1 MRIAILTTGNEEEDN
16 RLFEAA
22 TERGHDVEIL
32 NLSQCCLHVC
42 TEFPNV
48 YYNDRAIGG
57 EFDIILPRID
67 TPHTQYGLTILRQFQ
82 SMHVYT
88 SDMAY
93 SLEVGRDKMR
103 CMQRLL
109 REGVPFPS
117 TGIAYSKKDFEEMV
131 DRVGGAPIIVKL
143 VEGTEGV
150 GVFLA
155 NDAREAVYLLRTF
168 KQLSTPLIVQKFIEE
183 SSGSDIRAFV
193 VGGKVVAAMERISK
207 NGDFRAN
214 IALGG
219 QSKSITLT
227 PEEEKVALDATKA
240 IGINIAGVDLIRSNQ
255 GPLVIEVNVA
265 PNFGG
270 EWGLEDVS
278 GIDVAGA
285 IVDFAVSEQAKM

>member
-1 MRIAILTTGNEEEDN
+1 MKIGILTTGNEEEDN
-16 RLFEAA
+16 RLFEASL
-22 TERGHDVEIL
+22 ERGHNAEIL

-48 YYNDRAIGG
+48 YYDDRAIGE

-88 SDMAY
+88 SDMAF

-109 REGVPFPS
+109 KKNVPFPS
-117 TGIAYSKKDFEEMV
+117 TGIAYAKKDFDNMV
-131 DRVGGAPIIVKL
+131 ERVGGAPIIVKL

-155 NDAREAVYLLRTF
+155 NDAKEAIYLLRTF

-193 VGGKVVAAMERISK
+193 VGGKVIAAMERVS
-207 NGDFRAN
+207 NDGDFRAN

-219 QSKSITLT
+219 QSKSITLS
-227 PEEEKVALDATKA
+227 PEEEKVALDAAKA
-240 IGINIAGVDLIRSNQ
+240 IGINIAGVDLIRSKH
-255 GPLVIEVNVA
+255 GPLVIEINVA

-270 EWGLEDVS
+270 KWGLEDVS
-278 GIDVAGA
+278 GVDVAGA
-285 IVDFAVSEQAKM
+285 IVDFAISEKAKI

>member
-117 TGIAYSKKDFEEMV
+117 TGIAYSKKDFDEMV

-240 IGINIAGVDLIRSNQ
+240 IGINIAGVDLIRSNN

-270 EWGLEDVS
+270 EWGLEDIS
-278 GIDVAGA
+278 GVDVAGA

>member
-1 MRIAILTTGNEEEDN
+1 MRIGILTTGNEEEDN

-22 TERGHDVEIL
+22 EERGHSAEIL
-32 NLSQCCLHVC
+32 SLSQCSLHVC
-42 TEFPNV
+42 TDAPEI
-48 YYNDRAIGG
+48 YYDERPVGDA
-57 EFDIILPRID
+57 FDIILPRID
-67 TPHTQYGLTILRQFQ
+67 TPHTQYGFTILRQFQ

-88 SDMAY
+88 SDKAFA
-93 SLEVGRDKMR
+93 LEVGRDKMR

-109 REGVPFPS
+109 KKEVPFPS
-117 TGIAYSKKDFEEMV
+117 TGIAYAKKDFDTMV
-131 DRVGGAPIIVKL
+131 ERVGGAPIIVKL

-155 NDAREAVYLLRTF
+155 NDAKEAVYLLKTF

-193 VGGKVVAAMERISK
+193 VGGKVIAAMERSSSD
-207 NGDFRAN
+207 GDFRAN

-219 QSKSITLT
+219 HSKTLELSA
-227 PEEEKVALDATKA
+227 EEEKVALDAVKA
-240 IGINIAGVDLIRSNQ
+240 IGINIAGVDLIRSNK
-255 GPLVIEVNVA
+255 GPLVIEINVA

-270 EWGLEDVS
+270 TWGLEDVS

-285 IVDFAVSEQAKM
+285 IIEYAVAEQAKL